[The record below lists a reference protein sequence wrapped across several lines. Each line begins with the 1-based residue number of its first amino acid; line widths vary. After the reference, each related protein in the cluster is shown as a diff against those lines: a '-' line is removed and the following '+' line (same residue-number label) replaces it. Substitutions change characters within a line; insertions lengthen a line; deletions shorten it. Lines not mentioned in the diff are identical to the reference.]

1 MDGTCIGH
9 AHDCLRADPE
19 AGGRYLGLDE
29 LTQMDRLL
37 NLHRHGAIL
46 KLLKGAI
53 PTQKSPR
60 CVGPGGSHGDSEAPP
75 RHFDP
80 FRGPSYWP
88 VTLAAK
94 WEYWAVVW
102 RHERDVSPM
111 TAAPSRRVLAG
122 KSSPN
127 QSAGAYPV
135 IVRISIT

>member
-9 AHDCLRADPE
+9 AHDRLRADPE

-60 CVGPGGSHGDSEAPP
+60 CVGPGGSRGDSKAPP

-80 FRGPSYWP
+80 FRGPLL
-88 VTLAAK
+88 LACDFGGEMGVLGRGMGASALVEK
-94 WEYWAVVW
+94 TGNVQISEG
-102 RHERDVSPM
+102 RDCKNKTGNVS
-111 TAAPSRRVLAG
+111 
-122 KSSPN
+122 
-127 QSAGAYPV
+127 
-135 IVRISIT
+135 